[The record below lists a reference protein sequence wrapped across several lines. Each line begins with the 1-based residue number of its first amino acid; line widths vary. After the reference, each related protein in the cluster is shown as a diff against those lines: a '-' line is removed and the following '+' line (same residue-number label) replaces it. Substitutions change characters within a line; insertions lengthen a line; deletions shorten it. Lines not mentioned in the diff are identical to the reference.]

1 MTTKLRKFFKIP
13 ASAKKKTLYLITAT
27 GITGLTFESV
37 AAASSTN
44 PNFAPLSND
53 IGEKVRFGFDGI
65 FRSSRAIY
73 TISSN
78 VVDYKYSLRGL
89 ELDSNEFYTKLSE
102 VHLRSAKRLLKLCE
116 TNKGFYVKAGQFV
129 AAMRQVPT
137 EYSSTLAS
145 LQDKAV
151 PYHFKAV
158 KEVLV
163 RNLGQDL
170 SDLFLSFD
178 EKPIAAAS
186 IAQVH
191 RAMLK
196 DHQEVA
202 IKVQYPGLEKQMK
215 IDITTMAFLSNATA
229 WIFPEYRFEWMVSE
243 FERSISRELDF
254 IQEAKNSE
262 RTAKNFRKNNI
273 VRVPRVNWELTTNQV
288 LTMQFCSGH
297 KIDDVGYLKEAGI
310 NPTKVAKALMEVF
323 AEMVFVHGFVH
334 GDPHPGNILVAPE
347 GRNGFSLVLLDHGI
361 YKELDEGF
369 RLDYCQMWNA
379 LILLDSKKIQF
390 LGERFGVGKY
400 SRYFPVIFTGRTIDS
415 KSALGRGMSDEEKK
429 NLKLEVKSLKMED
442 FSAFMESLPSDFLTI
457 LRTDGLLKSI
467 TSKLGAP
474 QQVRLLAYAKYSI
487 YGLSAKSNAESDS
500 TVGHVLYRFKTA
512 VTYVRFRLFLESVE
526 LFSEMKDLQQFVA
539 KKLKQMLFAA
549 VHLLIIPFSLIRS

>member
-1 MTTKLRKFFKIP
+1 MATKLRSFFKFP
-13 ASAKKKTLYLITAT
+13 ANAKKKTLYLITAT
-27 GITGLTFESV
+27 GIAGLTHESV

-44 PNFAPLSND
+44 PNFALLSND
-53 IGEKVRFGFDGI
+53 IVEKVRFGFHGI
-65 FRSSRAIY
+65 VRSSRAIY

-89 ELDSNEFYTKLSE
+89 ELDSDEFYSKLSE

-229 WIFPEYRFEWMVSE
+229 WIFPEYRFAWMVSE

-262 RTAKNFRKNNI
+262 RTAKNFRKNKI

-297 KIDDVGYLKEAGI
+297 KVDDVGSLKEAGI

-347 GRNGFSLVLLDHGI
+347 GRSGFSLVLLDHGI

-379 LILLDSKKIQF
+379 LILLDSKKIQI

-415 KSALGRGMSDEEKK
+415 SWKRD
-429 NLKLEVKSLKMED
+429 
-442 FSAFMESLPSDFLTI
+442 
-457 LRTDGLLKSI
+457 
-467 TSKLGAP
+467 
-474 QQVRLLAYAKYSI
+474 VR
-487 YGLSAKSNAESDS
+487 
-500 TVGHVLYRFKTA
+500 
-512 VTYVRFRLFLESVE
+512 
-526 LFSEMKDLQQFVA
+526 
-539 KKLKQMLFAA
+539 
-549 VHLLIIPFSLIRS
+549 